1 MSKPA
6 TSWSLDICQ
15 PIAAATTIE
24 SGHSTRAIALHLAV
38 VMRQYPIAK
47 MKHLAK
53 TAKCLKMFWVARA
66 GS

>member
-1 MSKPA
+1 M
-6 TSWSLDICQ
+6 T
-15 PIAAATTIE
+15 AATTIE
-24 SGHSTRAIALHLAV
+24 FGHSTGAIALHLAV
-38 VMRQYPIAK
+38 VVRQYPIAK

>member
-1 MSKPA
+1 M
-6 TSWSLDICQ
+6 T
-15 PIAAATTIE
+15 AAMTIE
-24 SGHSTRAIALHLAV
+24 FGHSTGAIALHLAV
-38 VMRQYPIAK
+38 IVRQYPIAK